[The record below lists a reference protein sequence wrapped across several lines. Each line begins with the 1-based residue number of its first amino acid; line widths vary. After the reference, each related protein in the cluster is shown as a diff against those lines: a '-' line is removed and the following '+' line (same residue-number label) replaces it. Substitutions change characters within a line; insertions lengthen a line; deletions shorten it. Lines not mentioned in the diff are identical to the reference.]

1 MGISAS
7 GTVLFENQNGAKVVD
22 RCQVV
27 MAVLCET

>member
-7 GTVLFENQNGAKVVD
+7 DTVLFENQNGAKVVD

-27 MAVLCET
+27 MAVIL

>member
-7 GTVLFENQNGAKVVD
+7 DTVLYENQNGAKVVD

-27 MAVLCET
+27 KPQ